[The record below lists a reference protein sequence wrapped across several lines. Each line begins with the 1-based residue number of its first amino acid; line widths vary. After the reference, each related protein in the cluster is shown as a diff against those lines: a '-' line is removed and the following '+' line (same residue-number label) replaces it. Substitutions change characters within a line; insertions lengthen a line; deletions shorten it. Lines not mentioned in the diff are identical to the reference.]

1 MTAVKI
7 ARAEEY
13 REAIREAQQLDR
25 ARPGT
30 PEYERLQ
37 ELRAAM
43 REYELQLQQPECRK
57 GRPQRE
63 I

>member
-1 MTAVKI
+1 MPLKI
-7 ARAEEY
+7 ERAEEY
-13 REAIREAQQLDR
+13 RRAIREVQELDR

-30 PEYERLQ
+30 REYERRQ

-43 REYELQLQQPECRK
+43 HEYELQLQKPECRK
-57 GRPQRE
+57 ARPQRE